1 MRALACLCWV
11 RVGVE
16 SVLCAADCIAETG
29 TRPGGG
35 VLVLAGAH
43 TPHGAGHWSL
53 VMSLKIQ
60 SESEDPT
67 SGDCGDLN
75 SWNCFNIKRNY

>member
-29 TRPGGG
+29 TRPGGPG
-35 VLVLAGAH
+35 PG
-43 TPHGAGHWSL
+43 WSL
-53 VMSLKIQ
+53 VTGHESQNTTRERVFKQ
-60 SESEDPT
+60 CSEL
-67 SGDCGDLN
+67 GAWILCGFKFEL
-75 SWNCFNIKRNY
+75 FQY

>member
-43 TPHGAGHWSL
+43 TLELVTAHWS
-53 VMSLKIQ
+53 
-60 SESEDPT
+60 
-67 SGDCGDLN
+67 
-75 SWNCFNIKRNY
+75 

>member
-29 TRPGGG
+29 GTRPGGPG
-35 VLVLAGAH
+35 PG
-43 TPHGAGHWSL
+43 PGWSL

-60 SESEDPT
+60 PESEYSSSAVNWAPGY
-67 SGDCGDLN
+67 SVDLVEL
-75 SWNCFNIKRNY
+75 FRY

>member
-16 SVLCAADCIAETG
+16 SVLCAAACIAETG
-29 TRPGGG
+29 TRGPGQE
-35 VLVLAGAH
+35 VLAGH
-43 TPHGAGHWSL
+43 QSL

-60 SESEDPT
+60 PESEYSSSAVNWAPGYSVD
-67 SGDCGDLN
+67 
-75 SWNCFNIKRNY
+75 IKFIELFQY